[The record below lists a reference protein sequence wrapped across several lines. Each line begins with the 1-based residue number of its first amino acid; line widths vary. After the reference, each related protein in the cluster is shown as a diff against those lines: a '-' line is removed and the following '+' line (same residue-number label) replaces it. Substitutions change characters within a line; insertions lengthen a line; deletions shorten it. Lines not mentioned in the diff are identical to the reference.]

1 MDWLLLYNTKRFRY
15 TLKNIPPL
23 NTSLTPL
30 DFSQCFGL
38 IQKQKL
44 AGGGL
49 PPRLPYFIKNFDF

>member
-49 PPRLPYFIKNFDF
+49 PPPPALFYKKF